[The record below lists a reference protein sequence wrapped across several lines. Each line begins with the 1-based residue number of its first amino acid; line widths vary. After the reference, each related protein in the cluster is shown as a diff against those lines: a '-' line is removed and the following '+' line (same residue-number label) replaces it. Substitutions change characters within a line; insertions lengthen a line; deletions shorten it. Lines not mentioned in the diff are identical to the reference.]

1 MALHHSWQVIL
12 LPKQTS
18 VHSPLVGARFLEVKC
33 CAKQGDNPLGMQA
46 PKQLAS
52 EPAAKAE
59 ALKAQLF
66 SDAG

>member
-1 MALHHSWQVIL
+1 MALHHFWKVIL

-18 VHSPLVGARFLEVKC
+18 VQSPLVGARFLEAKQ

-46 PKQLAS
+46 PKQLAG

-59 ALKAQLF
+59 ALKVWLF